1 MNSKVKKIIKISSI
15 SLGSL
20 ILLMVITAL
29 ILIWF
34 VFTPEKLT
42 PIVQKQLKNY
52 VTCETHVKEVELTLF
67 STFPKLSLRIEEVT
81 LINPMNGAPSD
92 TLLQAS
98 SIDMSLNIRALLFD
112 NKVLIN
118 GITLNEATA
127 NAYIDSTGKANYLI
141 MKEESSDTT
150 SKPFELISL
159 QFIAFKNCHV
169 SYMDDEGKLYFS
181 AGRLNGKL
189 KELEIN
195 DQHFKTKIRLHST
208 DAFAQ
213 MGTDPYWQ
221 HKEITLGL
229 DFTYLFENGDF
240 GISNLDLK
248 HKDTQVK
255 LDGVVK
261 NDVPNNG
268 FTMLLDYELETESV
282 AELITLIP
290 PFFATYFEGLTLDGY
305 GKMIG
310 KVEGAFND
318 VSMPLITGKLELE
331 RFSAIYNDMK
341 NVPITDCTTN
351 MNLYIDMNQEEKSL
365 ITLKSLKFKTL
376 QSDFEANGIID
387 QIFGDIRF
395 DGNIKAAIDLPTIS
409 KEFLSETGYDVKGK
423 MKINTYAKT
432 TLNEVMDVDL
442 KKIRLKG
449 DVELSQ
455 FSAIGEGDTVN
466 FITPDAKIHLELN
479 KPIEKKKRQFLIA
492 DIRTS
497 DFIGKMGLDMNLHLK
512 NAILHVTSSDFTDSL
527 KSLEVKCNY
536 SISSFIGHFNGNS
549 ANLKSLV
556 GSLSMDEM
564 QKIKQNIY
572 TIDASALNLQAQMID
587 SLGMNSITAES
598 IALKF
603 DIKENYGL
611 ENALLRWV
619 PTGNITIQNG
629 NINTYLVPET
639 IQIPILSFISQNET
653 YEITKS
659 KIILGKSDFSLVGTL
674 WNVEPFLKNEG
685 VLKGDFSFK
694 SNLTDINRLMEL
706 TSADVGSEEVN
717 TTPVPRAEGDPF
729 LVPLNM
735 DLVLKTQIDQAL
747 FNNSIIKNIN
757 GGVVIKEG
765 KLILDDLKVELP
777 GSKVIIT
784 ALYRT
789 PRKNHL
795 FIGVDYHMLDVEIEE
810 LLTIIPDLDT
820 IMPMLKSF
828 KGKGEFHFVAET
840 YMFSNYDLKRST
852 IRGAAAIAG
861 QNLVLMDGETFTEIS
876 KKLMFSKKTQNR
888 VDSLAAEFTL
898 YKNEIDVYPFSLKMD
913 KYRAVISGKHNLDMS
928 FIYHISLVESPV
940 LVKIGVDV
948 SGTMDDLKIRPVVPR
963 YAELY
968 RPARQDAITNEQLNL
983 KKMIREAL
991 MTKFE

>member
-1 MNSKVKKIIKISSI
+1 MNSKVKKAIKITSI
-15 SLGSL
+15 SIGSLLLLLIITSL
-20 ILLMVITAL
+20 ILM
-29 ILIWF
+29 WF

-42 PIVQKQLKNY
+42 PIVRKQLKNY
-52 VTCETHVKEVELTLF
+52 VTCETQLNEVELTLF

-81 LINPMNGAPSD
+81 LINPMKGSISD

-112 NKVLIN
+112 NKVLVN
-118 GITLNEATA
+118 GITLNETTL
-127 NAYIDSTGKANYLI
+127 NAYIDSTGKANYMV
-141 MKEESSDTT
+141 MKEQSSDTT
-150 SKPFELISL
+150 SEPFDLISL
-159 QFIAFKNCHV
+159 EFIAFKNCHV
-169 SYMDDEGKLYFS
+169 SYMDDEGKLYVS

-195 DQHFKTKIRLHST
+195 DKHFKTKILLHSK

-213 MGTDPYWQ
+213 MGVDPYWQ
-221 HKEITLGL
+221 HKEMTLGL

-248 HKDTQVK
+248 HQDTQVK

-261 NDVPNNG
+261 NDIPNDG
-268 FTMLLDYELETESV
+268 YTMVLDYELETQSV

-305 GKMIG
+305 GKMNG

-318 VSMPLITGKLELE
+318 DSMPLITGDLQLD

-341 NVPITDCTTN
+341 NVPITECSTN
-351 MNLYIDMNQEEKSL
+351 MNLYIDMNQEDKSL

-395 DGNIKAAIDLPTIS
+395 DGNLIAAIDLPTIS

-449 DVELSQ
+449 DIELFQ
-455 FSAIGEGDTVN
+455 FSAVGEGDTVN
-466 FITPDAKIHLELN
+466 FTTPEAKIHLELN
-479 KPIEKKKRQFLIA
+479 KPAENKRRQFLIA
-492 DIRTS
+492 DIRTT
-497 DFIGKMGLDMNLHLK
+497 DFKGNMGLDMNVQLT
-512 NAILHVTSSDFTDSL
+512 NSILHVTSSDFTDSL

-549 ANLKSLV
+549 ANMRSLV
-556 GSLSMDEM
+556 GSMSMDEM

-572 TIDASALNLQAQMID
+572 KIDASAINIQAQMID
-587 SLGMNSITAES
+587 SLGMNRVTAES

-603 DIKENYGL
+603 DVKENYGVD
-611 ENALLRWV
+611 NALLRWV

-629 NINTYLVPET
+629 NIDTYLVPET
-639 IQIPILSFISQNET
+639 IQIPILSFTSQNDS

-659 KIILGKSDFSLVGTL
+659 KIILGKSDFSLEGTL
-674 WNVEPFLKNEG
+674 WNVEPYLKKEG

-694 SNLTDINRLMEL
+694 SNVTDINRLMDL

-717 TTPVPRAEGDPF
+717 TTPVPRAEGDPY
-729 LVPLNM
+729 LVPLNV

-757 GGVVIKEG
+757 GGVVVKDG

-777 GSKVIIT
+777 GSKVIVT
-784 ALYRT
+784 AIYRT

-795 FIGVDYHMLDVEIEE
+795 FIGVDYHMLEVEIEQ

-861 QNLVLMDGETFTEIS
+861 QDLVLMDGETFTEIS
-876 KKLMFSKKTQNR
+876 KTLMFSKKTQNR

-928 FIYHISLVESPV
+928 FIYHISLVESPI
-940 LVKIGVDV
+940 LVKLGVDV